1 MTAQDIL
8 LLAFLV
14 LGGLALFVFGMNVMT
29 DGLRRA
35 AGTHLRAVLHR
46 STRNRFGGLSLG
58 TALGALVQSSAA
70 TVMLVGFV
78 NAGLM
83 TLPQTIPAMLGANL
97 GTTLSMQ
104 IVSFKLGTYCF
115 VAITVGFIL
124 QMAGRNLRTRNI
136 GRALLGFGLLFLGMN
151 TMSDAIRPHREALA
165 PLLARVDGATPLG
178 LMAGIALSTAL
189 TAVWQSSGATV
200 GICFA
205 LVTAGVFTRFEQ
217 VFPIVLGAHIGTCAT
232 ALLGS
237 IGTGIEARR
246 CAVSHLLFNIFNV
259 ALAVVMRHAWFE
271 YIPYLSSDLVRQ
283 TAHFHTGVMLVA
295 TTAVLPVPWIHTW
308 ITRHVLWSRK
318 PAPPPSFLDY
328 ELIDRPET
336 AIKAVILELQRVAG
350 VCHESFRMT
359 AQIILMAGKRQNV
372 QAIKL
377 NEKAVN
383 EIKGAIKEYLS
394 LITKRVLSKRQAVL
408 IQHLDRCI
416 IDIERIGDHID
427 AVCDLSVRRQ
437 RTPEAVFD
445 KESLEA
451 LFDLYRTAN
460 EVLRLVIASLDPKQR
475 KFDDMAREI
484 LAARD
489 EYMQRSMD
497 AKEMFTGKIMERLD
511 TPVAGLF
518 FSEYVAEFDR
528 IVRHSKNIALVESMP
543 EFWIKRKRLD
553 RVAPENA
560 DIELPDLVDVNDF
573 LDKLQLEDYL

>member
-8 LLAFLV
+8 LLVFFV

-35 AGTHLRAVLHR
+35 AGMHLRAVLHR
-46 STRNRFGGLSLG
+46 STRNRFTGLGLG
-58 TALGALVQSSAA
+58 TTLGALVQSSAA

-83 TLPQTIPAMLGANL
+83 TFSQTIPAMLGANI
-97 GTTLSMQ
+97 GTTISMQ
-104 IVSFKLGTYCF
+104 VVSFKIGTYCYA
-115 VAITVGFIL
+115 AITLGFVL
-124 QMAGRNLRTRNI
+124 QMAGRNDRTRNI
-136 GRALLGFGLLFLGMN
+136 GRSLLGFGLLFLGMN
-151 TMSDAIRPHREALA
+151 TMSDAIRPHRETLA
-165 PLLARVDGATPLG
+165 PLLAGVDGATPLG
-178 LMAGIALSTAL
+178 LLAGIALSTAL

-217 VFPIVLGAHIGTCAT
+217 VFPIVLGAHVGTCAT

-246 CAVSHLLFNIFNV
+246 CAMSHLLFNLFNV
-259 ALAVVMRHAWFE
+259 ALAVAMRHAWFE
-271 YIPYLSSDLVRQ
+271 YIPYLSGDLIRQ
-283 TAHFHTGVMLVA
+283 TAHLHTGVKIVA
-295 TTAVLPVPWIHTW
+295 TVLVLPVPWLLAW
-308 ITRHVLWSRK
+308 ITRHLLWSRK
-318 PAPPPSFLDY
+318 PIPPASFLDY
-328 ELIDRPET
+328 DILDRPET
-336 AIKAVILELQRVAG
+336 AIRAVILELQRVAG
-350 VCHESFRMT
+350 VCRESFRMT
-359 AQIILMAGKRQNV
+359 AQIILMEEKRQNV

-377 NEKAVN
+377 NEQAIN
-383 EIKGAIKEYLS
+383 EIKSAIKAYLS
-394 LITKRVLSKRQAVL
+394 LVTRRVLSKRQAVL

-427 AVCDLSVRRQ
+427 AVADLSARR
-437 RTPEAVFD
+437 RRIPEAVFD

-451 LFDLYRTAN
+451 LFNLYRAAN
-460 EVLRLVIASLDPKQR
+460 NVLGLVIASLDPHQR

-489 EYMQRSMD
+489 EYVRISMN
-497 AKEMFTGKIMERLD
+497 AKEMFTGKIMQRLD

-518 FSEYVAEFDR
+518 FTEYVAEFDR

-553 RVAPENA
+553 RVAPETGE
-560 DIELPDLVDVNDF
+560 IEIPERVNVNDF